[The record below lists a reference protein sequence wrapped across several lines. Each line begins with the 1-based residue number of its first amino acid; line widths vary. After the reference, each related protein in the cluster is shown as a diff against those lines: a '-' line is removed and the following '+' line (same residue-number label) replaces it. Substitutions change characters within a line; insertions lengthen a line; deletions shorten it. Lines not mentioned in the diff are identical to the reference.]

1 MVTEQSVIIC
11 EIRGIIYSMRSLLPL
26 VVFLLF
32 APSVYAQRERD
43 TYTGNSQT
51 FEVSGEVRF
60 ADTGVSSI
68 GVPVRLERFSGGLID
83 QIVTDNRGRFRFP
96 NLQRGYYKV
105 IVNAPG
111 YRPSQQDADMQV
123 LFRVF
128 LVFELL
134 AESANGSSGLPLL
147 TDVIDAR
154 VPAEARADFEK
165 GHAALLKKNYKEGI
179 AYLEKATLGYSNFFE
194 AQLLLAVAFMDL
206 KEWERAE
213 GTLVR
218 ALEIKPQTASAM
230 IYLGEVYWRQKRNS
244 DAEQTLREGL
254 KLDDKSWH
262 GHFTLGR
269 LYWDMGEV
277 AKAGGPIG
285 KTLQLKPDLAEA
297 HLLAGNI
304 LLRVNQRERALLEYR
319 EYLRL
324 APKGEFVPQVQELV
338 RKVERTLNEK
348 N

>member
-1 MVTEQSVIIC
+1 MIIR
-11 EIRGIIYSMRSLLPL
+11 EIRGIIYFMRRLLPIA
-26 VVFLLF
+26 VLLLMTS
-32 APSVYAQRERD
+32 SVLAQRERD
-43 TYTGNSQT
+43 TYTGNSQS
-51 FEVSGEVRF
+51 FEINGEVRLS
-60 ADTGVSSI
+60 DTGVSAT

-83 QIVTDNRGRFRFP
+83 QIMTDNRGRFRFP

-111 YRPSQQDADMQV
+111 YKPSQQDADMQV

-128 LVFELL
+128 LTFDLI
-134 AESANGSSGLPLL
+134 ADSPNGVSGLALL

-154 VPAEARADFEK
+154 VPPEARADFDK
-165 GHAALLKKNYKEGI
+165 GHAALLRKNYKDGI
-179 AYLEKATLGYSNFFE
+179 AYLEKASLGYSNFFE
-194 AQLLLAVAFMDL
+194 AQLLLGIAFMDL
-206 KEWERAE
+206 KEWEKAERA
-213 GTLVR
+213 LNR
-218 ALEIKPQTASAM
+218 ALEIKPQTSSAM
-230 IYLGEVYWRQKRNS
+230 IYLGEVYWRQKRNT

-277 AKAGGPIG
+277 AKAGGPVG
-285 KTLQLKPDLAEA
+285 KTLQLKPELAEA

-304 LLRVNQRERALLEYR
+304 LLRVNQRERALIEYR

-338 RKVERTLNEK
+338 RKVETSLSNK
-348 N
+348 NQ